1 MMESH
6 YNMEKNMESLLIDI
20 LFSTPKRIK
29 IVVDFVKRL
38 LQVRFWYIVHFH
50 KLDIKN
56 KHQTQ

>member
-29 IVVDFVKRL
+29 IIVDFVKRL
-38 LQVRFWYIVHFH
+38 LLVRFWKYLLIF
-50 KLDIKN
+50 IN
-56 KHQTQ
+56 